1 MLTNAVLLQIY
12 ALFDVQFT
20 GLKVQWRTKDVVC
33 TYSSAFITT
42 IHVSVCVG
50 GKSGSLKTGQCVRI
64 LENMLPATPNPK
76 ANWREKKEKKNETR

>member
-20 GLKVQWRTKDVVC
+20 GLKVQWHTKDVVC

-42 IHVSVCVG
+42 IHVSVGVG
-50 GKSGSLKTGQCVRI
+50 GKSGSLKTGQCVYKD
-64 LENMLPATPNPK
+64 LGKYVASNPK
-76 ANWREKKEKKNETR
+76 PKSELEREEGKEE